1 MPPHDLKRRATAG
14 FAWLFS
20 GTLGQYLVQF
30 AAIAIL
36 ARLLAPADFGV
47 VASSMAI
54 IGVAAVFSELGVGPA
69 LVQKESLSEVDIGTA
84 TVLSLVAGLV
94 LVGLALLGADSV
106 AGWLRM
112 PELRAVLA
120 WLSPALLF
128 SSAGVVATCLL
139 QRTLRFRA
147 IATVNL
153 ASYAVG
159 YLGVAVPMA
168 LLGHGVWSLVSA
180 HLVQTALTALLSW
193 WQLPGTF
200 RLRGSV
206 ASARGLLR
214 FGAGYSLGRLANTV
228 AMQGDNLLAGRLLG
242 AAALGF
248 YSRAYQLMVMPA
260 MLIGGVIDR
269 VLFPTMAGM
278 RHDRALVARTFAR
291 TVAVAALLALPL
303 SAMMVVLA
311 EEIILLVFGT
321 QWMEAVPPFRWLAA
335 CVYFRLAYK
344 LSDSLAHAEGA
355 VYSKLWRQVV
365 YAAAVVLA
373 AWIGHRHGVE
383 GIAAGVALAVV
394 LNYALMLQLSR
405 RLLGEAWIGL
415 RGVHVRHTLVAVG
428 IGGLA
433 YATRAG
439 LLLVVPA
446 PLPVLAGT
454 AAVCGAALMALL
466 AAGDRVLGAEGR
478 MLRDAL
484 RALATRRRER
494 SP

>member
-1 MPPHDLKRRATAG
+1 MPQHDVTRRATAG

-20 GTLGQYLVQF
+20 GTLGQYVVQF

-69 LVQKESLSEVDIGTA
+69 LVQRKEVSDTDVGTA
-84 TVLSLVAGLV
+84 NLLSLLSGAL
-94 LVGLALLGADSV
+94 LMALALLGADTF
-106 AGWLRM
+106 ARLLRM
-112 PELRAVLA
+112 PALREVLM
-120 WLSPALLF
+120 WLSPALLL
-128 SSAGVVATCLL
+128 SSLGVVATCML
-139 QRTLRFRA
+139 QRALRFRA

-153 ASYAVG
+153 ASYTLG

-168 LLGHGVWSLVSA
+168 LLGHGVWSLVWA
-180 HLVQTALTALLSW
+180 HLTQTALTAVLSW
-193 WQLPGTF
+193 WQVPGAF
-200 RLRGSV
+200 RLRGSI
-206 ASARGLLR
+206 ASARSLLR
-214 FGAGYSLGRLANTV
+214 FGAGYSLGRLANVV

-260 MLIGGVIDR
+260 LLIGGVVDR

-291 TVAVAALLALPL
+291 TMGIAALLAFPL
-303 SAMMVVLA
+303 GALMVVLA
-311 EEIILLVFGT
+311 EEIIVVVFGT
-321 QWMEAVPPFRWLAA
+321 QWMEAVPAFRWLAA

-355 VYSKLWRQVV
+355 VYAKLWRQVV
-365 YAAAVVLA
+365 YAVAVVLA

-383 GIAAGVALAVV
+383 GIAAGVSLAVV

-405 RLLGEAWIGL
+405 LLLGAAWVGL
-415 RGVHVRHTLVAVG
+415 TAMHVRHVLLALCVAA
-428 IGGLA
+428 LA
-433 YATRAG
+433 YGARAG
-439 LLLVVPA
+439 LAMLGA
-446 PLPVLAGT
+446 GPVLILIGT
-454 AAVCGAALMALL
+454 SAACGGLMLAAL
-466 AAGDRVLGAEGR
+466 AAGDRLLGPEGLMVR
-478 MLRDAL
+478 GLVRKVFVRGMP
-484 RALATRRRER
+484 RA
-494 SP
+494 